1 MQLMAIII
9 LQGELQV
16 PFSSISTVP
25 YYKLNSLSSSVIP
38 TDGVGQAAAINN
50 IKSALNSNQPVVYS
64 FRLPGVGSTTFDNFW
79 DNYPEMS
86 YVYDPSVYNDYMLDN
101 PAWAHAVLIVGY
113 DNSADTSI
121 PYWIVV
127 NSWGAPSNRSRRPL
141 PAQYDHE
148 LQCGGL
154 SIWGYNRSPSAEHV
168 PDPESVVH
176 ASDRHRYLTDSW
188 SDCRWHHGNHHRDKH

>member
-1 MQLMAIII
+1 MAIII
-9 LQGELQV
+9 LQGELHV

-64 FRLPGVGSTTFDNFW
+64 FRLPGVGNTTFDNFW

-101 PAWAHAVLIVGY
+101 PAL
-113 DNSADTSI
+113 
-121 PYWIVV
+121 
-127 NSWGAPSNRSRRPL
+127 GACRS
-141 PAQYDHE
+141 H
-148 LQCGGL
+148 
-154 SIWGYNRSPSAEHV
+154 
-168 PDPESVVH
+168 
-176 ASDRHRYLTDSW
+176 
-188 SDCRWHHGNHHRDKH
+188 CRL